1 MRKIQ
6 IILIAA
12 LLVTAMGGFQLI
24 SPAKALSGA
33 LSFTPTYLY
42 FGNVIVGATSPNLSV
57 TVKNISGANLQLGK
71 LTVTADF
78 KLKSSDCQWKLLT
91 PNQTCQFRVAFIP
104 TTAGYKTGTV
114 TVSNDVSATAD
125 TVSLSGYGIT
135 GTNLLLSPNFDFPFT
150 KPIPWK
156 DGPLILSIPDTVD
169 CSVSVSPMCS
179 VKLVGNSI
187 NFDRVI
193 SQARGRNGLRGDR
206 YMFRLYSRAKDVPAG
221 GHYRVEVV
229 LMNMYNVV
237 VGTEVANFNIGTH
250 DFEVATGT
258 IRANAQYTWVVF
270 RFSFQK
276 TGGIAWFDNAQLI
289 PLP

>member
-1 MRKIQ
+1 MRKIHSL
-6 IILIAA
+6 LIAA
-12 LLVTAMGGFQLI
+12 LLVTAMGAFQFI
-24 SPAKALSGA
+24 TPARALSGA

-42 FGNVIVGATSPNLSV
+42 FGNQTVGSTSAAQSV

-71 LTVTADF
+71 LTITGDF
-78 KLKSSDCQWKLLT
+78 ILKSTDCRWKLLA
-91 PNQTCQFRVAFIP
+91 PNATCVFSVRFAP

-150 KPIPWK
+150 KPVPWD
-156 DGPLILSIPDTVD
+156 DGPFMLSIPDTLD

-179 VKLVGNSI
+179 VKLVGSPL
-187 NFDRVI
+187 NFNRI
-193 SQARGRNGLRGDR
+193 IFQARPRNGLIGDK
-206 YMFRLYSRAKDVPAG
+206 YLFRLSSRAKGIPTG
-221 GHYRVEVV
+221 GRYRVEVV

-237 VGTEVANFNIGTH
+237 VGTEVVNFNIGTH
-250 DFEVATGT
+250 DFETATGT

-276 TGGIAWFDNAQLI
+276 TSGIAWFDNAQLI
-289 PLP
+289 VLP